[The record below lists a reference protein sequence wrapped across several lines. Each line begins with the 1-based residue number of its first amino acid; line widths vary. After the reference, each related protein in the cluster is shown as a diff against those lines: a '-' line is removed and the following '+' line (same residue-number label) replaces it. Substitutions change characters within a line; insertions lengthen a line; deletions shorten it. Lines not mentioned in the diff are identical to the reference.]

1 MKYSLKIS
9 KKTNKTLSKMDKPTR
24 NLLLK
29 WMNNNIHN
37 TDNPRLHG
45 KALQGELYGLW
56 RYRVGKYRIIVK
68 IQDDELVVLAI
79 DIVIRGR
86 IYNKK

>member
-9 KKTNKTLSKMDKPTR
+9 KKTNKTLSKIDKPTR

-45 KALQGELYGLW
+45 KSLRGELFGLW
-56 RYRVGKYRIIVK
+56 RYRVGKYRIIVE

-79 DIVIRGR
+79 DVGIRGS